1 MTAHTKKLLLFGGT
15 FDPIHN
21 GHLATA
27 AAACAELAAD
37 EVCFMPAAT
46 SPFKLG
52 QACASAAHR
61 LAMIELAIA
70 GNPRFTAS
78 DLEITYPPP
87 SYTFNTLQRL
97 QVMHGNTNILLLIGA
112 DQLPKLHAWLNINE
126 LLRLADLA
134 ILPRP
139 GYPSAPAAPAQI
151 DPAAWAARPRLW
163 LATPLT
169 PISSTH
175 VRHRVA
181 LGLPIG
187 GLVPAAVERYINQH
201 ALYRQSA

>member
-1 MTAHTKKLLLFGGT
+1 MTANTKKVLLFGGT

-27 AAACAELAAD
+27 AAACNELAAD

-46 SPFKLG
+46 SPFKIG
-52 QACASAAHR
+52 QACAPASHR
-61 LAMIELAIA
+61 LAMVQLAIA
-70 GNPRFTAS
+70 DNPRFTAS
-78 DLEITYPPP
+78 DLEITFPPP

-97 QVMHGNTNILLLIGA
+97 HATHSNTNILLLIGA
-112 DQLPKLHAWLNINE
+112 DQLSKLHAWHNINE
-126 LLRLADLA
+126 LLHLADLA

-139 GYPSAPAAPAQI
+139 GSPTAPATPAQI
-151 DPAAWAARPRLW
+151 NPAAWAARPRLW

-175 VRHRVA
+175 VRRRVA
-181 LGLPIG
+181 LGLPIS
-187 GLVPAAVERYINQH
+187 GLVPPAVERYIKYY
-201 ALYRQSA
+201 ALYQQSA